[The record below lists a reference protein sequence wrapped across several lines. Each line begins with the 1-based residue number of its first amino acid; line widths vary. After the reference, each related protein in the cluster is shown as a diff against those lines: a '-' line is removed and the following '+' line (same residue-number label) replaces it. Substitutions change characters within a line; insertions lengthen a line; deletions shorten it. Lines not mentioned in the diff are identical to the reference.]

1 MTVSAHSKPLVEA
14 PAPQP
19 DAPTDAD
26 TTESTEGAA
35 SPGSPSR
42 FAEAPLSTRAW
53 FPVAGSMIAV
63 AWGGNEFTPLLV
75 MYRETSNFSQVT
87 VNGLLAAY
95 VVGIIPALLIGGP
108 LSDLLGRRPLLLP
121 AAPLSLAG
129 SFLLSVAPNEPLII
143 ALGRVLCGM
152 ALGLV
157 MAVGSTWITELITR
171 AGGDPASGARKASLC
186 LTAGFLVGAGIAS
199 VLAQWGPW
207 PTHTAYIL
215 HMLLTLLTAVWLLHT
230 PETRQPSQGDVKTTI
245 LELRVRDMLEM
256 LHIPAV
262 AHKRFL
268 RVVVP
273 VAPWVFGCAGAAYA
287 LLPQLLSDSA
297 GDAPIAFSGLMTVI
311 TLGCGVA
318 VQMLGRLVDT
328 HKSAR
333 ASALSMFVITVGAIF
348 GAFAAHSLS
357 LPLGI
362 AAAATMGAGYG
373 LALVAGLSEVQ
384 RIAGERELAGLTAV
398 YYSISYTGFF
408 IPMAFSALAPY
419 IGFTALFSIGSFL
432 ALVCLINVILA
443 WRAHLP
449 GTLR

>member
-1 MTVSAHSKPLVEA
+1 MTVFAHSTPLVEA
-14 PAPQP
+14 PAQK
-19 DAPTDAD
+19 
-26 TTESTEGAA
+26 EKSL
-35 SPGSPSR
+35 
-42 FAEAPLSTRAW
+42 PLVNKHSW
-53 FPVAGSMIAV
+53 FPVAGTMVAV

-95 VVGIIPALLIGGP
+95 VLGIIPALLVCGP
-108 LSDLLGRRPLLLP
+108 LSDLIGRKPTLVP
-121 AAPLSLAG
+121 AAPLSLMG
-129 SFLLSVAPNEPLII
+129 SFLLSIAPHEPLII

-157 MAVGSTWITELITR
+157 MAVGSTWVTELVSR
-171 AGGDPASGARKASLC
+171 AGGDPAAGARKASLC

-207 PTHTAYIL
+207 PTHLAYVLHIL
-215 HMLLTLLTAVWLLHT
+215 ITLVTAVWLSHT
-230 PETRQPSQGDVKTTI
+230 PETRQPRHGTVKTTI
-245 LELRVRDMLEM
+245 LDLTVREMLEM
-256 LHIPAV
+256 LHIPTA

-287 LLPQLLSDSA
+287 LLPQLLAKSA
-297 GDAPIAFSGLMTVI
+297 GQTPIAFSGLMTVI
-311 TLGCGVA
+311 TLGCGVG
-318 VQMLGRLVDT
+318 VQMLGRLIDT

-333 ASALSMFVITVGAIF
+333 ASAIAMAVITVGAFLAAI
-348 GAFAAHSLS
+348 AAHTLS

-419 IGFTALFSIGSFL
+419 VGFTNLFIIGSCL
-432 ALVCLINVILA
+432 ALVCLVNVIFA
-443 WRAHLP
+443 WRSHLP
-449 GTLR
+449 GTRR

>member
-1 MTVSAHSKPLVEA
+1 MTVFAHSTPQVETPAHKEISQLLVNKH
-14 PAPQP
+14 
-19 DAPTDAD
+19 
-26 TTESTEGAA
+26 S
-35 SPGSPSR
+35 
-42 FAEAPLSTRAW
+42 W
-53 FPVAGSMIAV
+53 FPVAGTMVAV

-95 VVGIIPALLIGGP
+95 VLGIIPALLVGGP
-108 LSDLLGRRPLLLP
+108 LSDLIGRKPTLLP
-121 AAPLSLAG
+121 AAPLSLMG
-129 SFLLSVAPNEPLII
+129 SFLLSIAPHEPLII

-157 MAVGSTWITELITR
+157 MAVGSTWVTELVSR
-171 AGGDPASGARKASLC
+171 AGGDPAAGARKASLC

-207 PTHTAYIL
+207 PTHLAYVLHIL
-215 HMLLTLLTAVWLLHT
+215 ITLVTAVWLSHT
-230 PETRQPSQGDVKTTI
+230 PETRQPHHGTVKTTI
-245 LELRVRDMLEM
+245 LDLTVREMLEM
-256 LHIPAV
+256 LHIPTA

-287 LLPQLLSDSA
+287 LLPQLLAKSA
-297 GDAPIAFSGLMTVI
+297 GQTPIAFSGLMTVI
-311 TLGCGVA
+311 TLGCGVG
-318 VQMLGRLVDT
+318 VQILGRLIDT

-333 ASALSMFVITVGAIF
+333 ASAIAMAVITVGAFLAAI
-348 GAFAAHSLS
+348 AAHTLS

-419 IGFTALFSIGSFL
+419 VGFTNLFIIGSCL
-432 ALVCLINVILA
+432 ALVCLVNVIFA
-443 WRAHLP
+443 WRSHLP
-449 GTLR
+449 GTRR

>member
-1 MTVSAHSKPLVEA
+1 MTAQTSTSTSSLSPVPATESAPSA
-14 PAPQP
+14 SPAP
-19 DAPTDAD
+19 
-26 TTESTEGAA
+26 EVL
-35 SPGSPSR
+35 PSFR
-42 FAEAPLSTRAW
+42 PHSW
-53 FPVAGSMIAV
+53 FPVAGSMVAV

-75 MYRETSNFSQVT
+75 MYRETSHFSQVT

-95 VVGIIPALLIGGP
+95 VLGIVPALLVGGP
-108 LSDLLGRRPLLLP
+108 LSDLIGRKPTLLP
-121 AAPLSLAG
+121 AAPLSLLG
-129 SFLLSVAPNEPLII
+129 SFLLSIAPHEPLII

-157 MAVGSTWITELITR
+157 MAVGSTWITELVSR
-171 AGGDPASGARKASLC
+171 AGGDPAAGARKASLC
-186 LTAGFLVGAGIAS
+186 LTIGFLVGAGIAS

-207 PTHTAYIL
+207 PTHLAYIL
-215 HMLLTLLTAVWLLHT
+215 HILLTLATAVWLTYT
-230 PETRQPSQGDVKTTI
+230 PETREPRHGTVKTTI
-245 LELRVRDMLEM
+245 LELKVREMLEM
-256 LHIPAV
+256 LHIPAA

-287 LLPQLLSDSA
+287 LLPQLLATSA
-297 GDAPIAFSGLMTVI
+297 GQTPIAFSGLMTVI
-311 TLGCGVA
+311 TLGCGVG
-318 VQMLGRLVDT
+318 VQMLGRLIDT

-333 ASALSMFVITVGAIF
+333 ASAIAMAVITLGAF
-348 GAFAAHSLS
+348 VAAFAAQTLS

-384 RIAGERELAGLTAV
+384 RIAGEEELAGLTAV

-408 IPMAFSALAPY
+408 IPMAFSALSAY
-419 IGFTALFSIGSFL
+419 IGFTKLFIIGSIL
-432 ALVCLINVILA
+432 AILCLINVTIA

-449 GTLR
+449 GAQR

>member
-1 MTVSAHSKPLVEA
+1 MTVFAHSTPLVEA
-14 PAPQP
+14 PAQK
-19 DAPTDAD
+19 
-26 TTESTEGAA
+26 EISL
-35 SPGSPSR
+35 
-42 FAEAPLSTRAW
+42 PLVNKHSW
-53 FPVAGSMIAV
+53 FPVAGTMVAV

-95 VVGIIPALLIGGP
+95 VLGIIPALLVGGP
-108 LSDLLGRRPLLLP
+108 LSDLIGRKPALLP
-121 AAPLSLAG
+121 AAPLSLMG
-129 SFLLSVAPNEPLII
+129 SFLLSIAPHEPLII

-157 MAVGSTWITELITR
+157 MAVGSTWVTELVSH
-171 AGGDPASGARKASLC
+171 AGGDPATGARKASLC

-207 PTHTAYIL
+207 PTHLAYVLHIL
-215 HMLLTLLTAVWLLHT
+215 ITLVTAVWLSHT
-230 PETRQPSQGDVKTTI
+230 PETRQPRHGTVKITI
-245 LELRVRDMLEM
+245 LDLTVREMLEM
-256 LHIPAV
+256 LHIPTA

-287 LLPQLLSDSA
+287 LLPQLLAKSA
-297 GDAPIAFSGLMTVI
+297 GQTPIAFSGLMTVI
-311 TLGCGVA
+311 TLGCGVG
-318 VQMLGRLVDT
+318 VQMLGRLIDT

-333 ASALSMFVITVGAIF
+333 ASAIAMAVITI
-348 GAFAAHSLS
+348 GAFLAAIAAHTLS

-408 IPMAFSALAPY
+408 IPMAFSALAPSV
-419 IGFTALFSIGSFL
+419 GFSNLFIIGSCL
-432 ALVCLINVILA
+432 ALVCLVNVIFA
-443 WRAHLP
+443 WRSHLP
-449 GTLR
+449 GTRR

>member
-1 MTVSAHSKPLVEA
+1 MTVFAHSTPLVEA
-14 PAPQP
+14 PAQK
-19 DAPTDAD
+19 
-26 TTESTEGAA
+26 EKSL
-35 SPGSPSR
+35 
-42 FAEAPLSTRAW
+42 PLVNKHSW
-53 FPVAGSMIAV
+53 FPVAGTMVAV

-95 VVGIIPALLIGGP
+95 VLGIIPALLVGGP
-108 LSDLLGRRPLLLP
+108 LSDLIGRKPTLVP
-121 AAPLSLAG
+121 AAPLSLMG
-129 SFLLSVAPNEPLII
+129 SFLLSIAPHEPLII

-157 MAVGSTWITELITR
+157 MAVGSTWVTELVSH
-171 AGGDPASGARKASLC
+171 AGGDPAAGARKASLC

-207 PTHTAYIL
+207 PTHLAYVLHIL
-215 HMLLTLLTAVWLLHT
+215 ITLVTAVWLSHT
-230 PETRQPSQGDVKTTI
+230 PETRQPRHGTVKTTI
-245 LELRVRDMLEM
+245 LDLTVREMLEM
-256 LHIPAV
+256 LHIPTA

-287 LLPQLLSDSA
+287 LLPQLLAKSA
-297 GDAPIAFSGLMTVI
+297 GQTPIAFSGLMTVI
-311 TLGCGVA
+311 TLGCGVG
-318 VQMLGRLVDT
+318 VQMLGRLIDT

-333 ASALSMFVITVGAIF
+333 ASAIAMAVITVGAFLAAI
-348 GAFAAHSLS
+348 AAHTLS

-419 IGFTALFSIGSFL
+419 VGFTNLFIIGSCL
-432 ALVCLINVILA
+432 ALACLVNVIFA
-443 WRAHLP
+443 WRSHLP
-449 GTLR
+449 GTRR

>member
-1 MTVSAHSKPLVEA
+1 MV
-14 PAPQP
+14 
-19 DAPTDAD
+19 
-26 TTESTEGAA
+26 
-35 SPGSPSR
+35 
-42 FAEAPLSTRAW
+42 
-53 FPVAGSMIAV
+53 AV

-75 MYRETSNFSQVT
+75 MYREASHFSQVT

-95 VVGIIPALLIGGP
+95 VIGIIPALLIGGP
-108 LSDLLGRRPLLLP
+108 LSDLIGRRPMLLP

-129 SFLLSVAPNEPLII
+129 SFLLSIAPEEPLII

-215 HMLLTLLTAVWLLHT
+215 HMLLTVVTAIWILHT
-230 PETRQPSQGDVKTTI
+230 PETRQPSHGTVKTTI
-245 LELRVRDMLEM
+245 LDLTVREM
-256 LHIPAV
+256 LQMLHVPTA
-262 AHKRFL
+262 AHKRFV
-268 RVVVP
+268 RVVIP

-297 GDAPIAFSGLMTVI
+297 GGAPIAFSGLMTVI
-311 TLGCGVA
+311 TLGCGVG
-318 VQMLGRLVDT
+318 VQMLGSLVDT

-333 ASALSMFVITVGAIF
+333 ASAIAMGVITIGAIL
-348 GAFAAHSLS
+348 GALAAHSLS

-419 IGFTALFSIGSFL
+419 IGFTNLFIIGSAL

-449 GTLR
+449 GARR

>member
-1 MTVSAHSKPLVEA
+1 MTVFAHSTPLVEA
-14 PAPQP
+14 PTQK
-19 DAPTDAD
+19 
-26 TTESTEGAA
+26 EVSL
-35 SPGSPSR
+35 
-42 FAEAPLSTRAW
+42 PLVNKHSW
-53 FPVAGSMIAV
+53 FPVAGTMVAV

-95 VVGIIPALLIGGP
+95 VLGIIPALLVCGP
-108 LSDLLGRRPLLLP
+108 LSDLIGRKPTLVP
-121 AAPLSLAG
+121 AAPLSLMG
-129 SFLLSVAPNEPLII
+129 SFLLSIAPHEPLII

-157 MAVGSTWITELITR
+157 MAVGSTWVTELVSH
-171 AGGDPASGARKASLC
+171 AGGDPAAGARKASLC

-207 PTHTAYIL
+207 PTHLAYVLHIL
-215 HMLLTLLTAVWLLHT
+215 ITLVTAVWLSHT
-230 PETRQPSQGDVKTTI
+230 PETRQPRHGTVKTTI
-245 LELRVRDMLEM
+245 LDLTVREMLEM
-256 LHIPAV
+256 LHIPTA

-287 LLPQLLSDSA
+287 LLPQLLAKSA
-297 GDAPIAFSGLMTVI
+297 GQTPIAFSGLMTVI
-311 TLGCGVA
+311 TLGCGVG
-318 VQMLGRLVDT
+318 VQMLGRLIDT

-333 ASALSMFVITVGAIF
+333 ASAIAMAVITVGAFLAAI
-348 GAFAAHSLS
+348 AAHTLS

-419 IGFTALFSIGSFL
+419 VGFTNLFIIGSCL
-432 ALVCLINVILA
+432 ALVCLVNVIFA
-443 WRAHLP
+443 WRSHLP
-449 GTLR
+449 GTRR

>member
-1 MTVSAHSKPLVEA
+1 MTVFAHSTPQVEA
-14 PAPQP
+14 PAQKETSQP
-19 DAPTDAD
+19 LVNKH
-26 TTESTEGAA
+26 S
-35 SPGSPSR
+35 
-42 FAEAPLSTRAW
+42 W
-53 FPVAGSMIAV
+53 FPVAGTMVAV

-95 VVGIIPALLIGGP
+95 VLGIIPALLVGGP
-108 LSDLLGRRPLLLP
+108 LSDLIGRKPALLP
-121 AAPLSLAG
+121 AAPLSLMG
-129 SFLLSVAPNEPLII
+129 SFLLSIAPHEPLII

-157 MAVGSTWITELITR
+157 MAVGSTWVTELVSR
-171 AGGDPASGARKASLC
+171 AGGDPAAGARKASLC

-207 PTHTAYIL
+207 PTHLAYVLHIL
-215 HMLLTLLTAVWLLHT
+215 ITLVTAVWLSHT
-230 PETRQPSQGDVKTTI
+230 PETRQPSHGTVKTTI
-245 LELRVRDMLEM
+245 LDLTVREMLEM
-256 LHIPAV
+256 LHIPTA

-287 LLPQLLSDSA
+287 LLPQLLAKSA
-297 GDAPIAFSGLMTVI
+297 GQTPIAFSGLMTVI
-311 TLGCGVA
+311 TLGCGVG
-318 VQMLGRLVDT
+318 VQMLGRLIDT

-333 ASALSMFVITVGAIF
+333 ASAIAMAVITVGAFLAAI
-348 GAFAAHSLS
+348 AAHTLS

-419 IGFTALFSIGSFL
+419 VAFSNLFIIGSCL
-432 ALVCLINVILA
+432 ALVCLVNVIFA
-443 WRAHLP
+443 WRSHLP
-449 GTLR
+449 GTRR